1 MGGGKPYLLRACV
14 HLYGDGTLTIVS
26 LEGHL
31 AHLGLGWHA
40 YAKSL
45 LVPRRREG
53 ESLQSDDLPNIEGF
67 E

>member
-14 HLYGDGTLTIVS
+14 HLYGDGTLTVVS

-31 AHLGLGWHA
+31 AHLGLGRRA

-45 LVPRRREG
+45 LVSRRREG
-53 ESLQSDDLPNIEGF
+53 EYYE
-67 E
+67 